1 MKKTWILITI
11 AIMLAAGCSDPKQA
25 SEKNFE
31 KTLNTY
37 FKEQPCMA
45 TGPGANFDF
54 PLKIS
59 GRDMF
64 FKSYKEYLNTF
75 VEIGF
80 LTKEETLEEVK
91 TQPVFFS
98 GNVKDGKIA
107 VITYTLTDEGKKYY
121 RSKETP
127 NGKKSGFY
135 IGQPV
140 VDKVEQFS
148 EPADLMGLKVSQVRY
163 TYKVED
169 LQDWARSDKIRATD
183 RSINRYVKTVQQPA
197 EEKATL
203 ILTSKGWVHENQYRQ

>member
-1 MKKTWILITI
+1 MKKTWILVIS
-11 AIMLAAGCSDPKQA
+11 AIMLAAGCSNPKQA

-31 KTLNTY
+31 KTLNAY

-45 TGPGANFDF
+45 TGPVAKFDF
-54 PLKIS
+54 PLKIT
-59 GRDMF
+59 GRDIF
-64 FKSYKEYLNTF
+64 FKSYKEYLDKF

-80 LTKEETLEEVK
+80 LTKEETSEKVK

-98 GNVKDGKIA
+98 GNVKDGKMA
-107 VITYTLTDEGKKYY
+107 VITYALTDEGKKYY
-121 RSKETP
+121 RSRETP

-169 LQDWARSDKIRATD
+169 LQDWARSDKIRAAD
-183 RSINRYVKTVQQPA
+183 RRIDRYVKCAQQPA

-203 ILTSKGWVHENQYRQ
+203 ILTSNGWVHENQYRQ